1 MSRKKHKPVQR
12 LIQADAGNAKNRKR
26 GDDNAKEQIRSR
38 KSGKYICPKMEQ
50 IRSEAA
56 DLGITPEEH
65 LIRQAEKELTD
76 LKKKYATSLNKSQQ
90 IAALNWTV
98 EKANTTYG
106 KLVSSLSPADKAEIY
121 HQYEDYLVEQQKI
134 EEEKAKELRAIA
146 RKI

>member
-1 MSRKKHKPVQR
+1 MRKKQEESTA
-12 LIQADAGNAKNRKR
+12 ADSISARKW
-26 GDDNAKEQIRSR
+26 
-38 KSGKYICPKMEQ
+38 EQ

-90 IAALNWTV
+90 IAALNWTA

>member
-1 MSRKKHKPVQR
+1 MKKNQSETEKAENISARKWK
-12 LIQADAGNAKNRKR
+12 
-26 GDDNAKEQIRSR
+26 
-38 KSGKYICPKMEQ
+38 Q

-90 IAALNWTV
+90 IAALNWTA